1 MTCMKRGVHIKSFIG
16 LKLKMYTFTTEDTH
30 ESKRAKCIN
39 RNVVDYELQY
49 EDCKIVFFSRS
60 YMRY

>member
-1 MTCMKRGVHIKSFIG
+1 MACIKRGVHTKSFIG
-16 LKLKMYTFTTEDTH
+16 LKFKMYTFTTEDNH

-39 RNVVDYELQY
+39 RNVVSYELQC
-49 EDCKIVFFSRS
+49 EDCEIVFFSRS